1 MTTTL
6 HAQASP
12 PRPAAALTLD
22 ERIIFTSHAMS
33 IRLAEAAAAFEV
45 RTAHIAGAD
54 PIPETPDTVPLTPTL
69 APAPQPSPYSTPMA
83 GLLDRARHYIATRGL
98 LRGNLRDENDVHG
111 ARCPIGA
118 LRYEAG
124 ANRWLADDASTF
136 LLDVIQAEFP
146 HAETIPSWV
155 DAQTSPA
162 PVLASM
168 SRAAELA
175 NTRGL

>member
-6 HAQASP
+6 HAPASP
-12 PRPAAALTLD
+12 PRPAEPLTLD
-22 ERIIFTSHAMS
+22 ERIIFTSHLMS
-33 IRLAEAAAAFEV
+33 VRLAEAAVAFEV

-54 PIPETPDTVPLTPTL
+54 PIPETPATLPLTPTL
-69 APAPQPSPYSTPMA
+69 TPAPRPNRYSTPMA
-83 GLLDRARHYIATRGL
+83 DLLDRARNYIATRGL
-98 LRGNLRDENDVHG
+98 LIGALRDENDIEG

-124 ANRWLADDASTF
+124 ANRHLANDACV
-136 LLDVIQAEFP
+136 LLLEVIQAEFT

-155 DAQTSPA
+155 DAQFSPA
-162 PVLASM
+162 PVLACM

-175 NTRGL
+175 HTRGL

>member
-1 MTTTL
+1 VTTPL
-6 HAQASP
+6 APPASP

-22 ERIIFTSHAMS
+22 ERIIFTSHVMS
-33 IRLAEAAAAFEV
+33 VRLAEAAVAFEV
-45 RTAHIAGAD
+45 RTAHIAGAN

-69 APAPQPSPYSTPMA
+69 PPPAVSPYSTPLA
-83 GLLDRARHYIATRGL
+83 NLLDRARHYIATRGL

-124 ANRWLADDASTF
+124 ANRWLADDVSTF
-136 LLDVIQAEFP
+136 LLDVIQAEFAD
-146 HAETIPSWV
+146 AETIPSWV

-162 PVLASM
+162 PVLACM

-175 NTRGL
+175 HHRGI